1 MLFAVRTPNDAGG
14 PESTIDLSEQNAER
28 VGDGNSFLPPNVFK
42 YVYVMEDDD
51 DEEDDLDDSVAPTS
65 ISTIRR
71 REVIII

>member
-28 VGDGNSFLPPNVFK
+28 VGDGSSFLPPNVFK
-42 YVYVMEDDD
+42 YVYVMEDD

>member
-28 VGDGNSFLPPNVFK
+28 FGDGNSFLPPNVFK

-51 DEEDDLDDSVAPTS
+51 EEDDLDDSAAPTS

-71 REVIII
+71 REVITI

>member
-51 DEEDDLDDSVAPTS
+51 EEDDLDDSVAPTS

>member
-1 MLFAVRTPNDAGG
+1 MLFAVRTPNDTGG

-51 DEEDDLDDSVAPTS
+51 EEDDLDDSVAPTS

>member
-14 PESTIDLSEQNAER
+14 PEPTIDLNEQNAER

-51 DEEDDLDDSVAPTS
+51 EEADLDDSVAPTS